1 MVAVMVVVVMV
12 AKKLFPITK
21 AVQPKWTKDK
31 NSLSSVE
38 IQICPD
44 VGY

>member
-1 MVAVMVVVVMV
+1 MGVVVMV

-31 NSLSSVE
+31 NSLSSE
-38 IQICPD
+38 ETQRCPD